1 MKIKLRV
8 TLLLALLFQ
17 SFAQAFWVTP
27 AASINNATYLTIRP
41 AQTEVRPG
49 DIMTMKVEITA
60 ARELYGLQLA
70 CSVDPTVLLWQQ
82 AQFDDFFTEP
92 LIGINRLDP
101 VAGAWLGAI
110 TQKNPGSA
118 LSGDGLVATL
128 TFAVLS
134 PGNPTITCEPFASD
148 RNGFEQPI
156 LILDDSDFD
165 PVADISGKI
174 TLPDRTDHSGI
185 EVTIEGPVEK
195 SVLSGASGQFKFDG
209 LEQGDYLIRAAAPLH
224 LPHCT
229 TVTVNQEQI
238 IALPPAVLLGGDTDD
253 NGEIN
258 IHDFTVIGS
267 NLDLTAQTIPAMNP
281 RADINGDGRVNDQDL
296 SILNDNFG
304 QAGCQAWPVIS
315 QPRPPAT
322 PTATPTN
329 TATPTATPTKTPI
342 STKTWANT
350 PTRTRTP
357 TKTPTRTPTPRNT
370 ATNTPLPATA
380 TGTPTETPTAT
391 PSNTATAT
399 HTPIPPTATSTHTP
413 APPTETPTAT
423 PSNTATAT
431 HTPIPPTATST
442 HTQAPPTETPT
453 ATPSNTATA
462 TATYTPTNTPVPPTD
477 APSTGNFALTFDGT
491 DDLLTA
497 AVIPG
502 TGPLTIE
509 AWVRPANNDAG
520 GLILTGADNASG
532 WSFELND
539 GRLTLW
545 LSTSDGWSFNQH
557 PTALLAGQWYHLAA
571 TYSDGT
577 ARTYVNG
584 VAGNPTTTGALT
596 QGSLFQAGGLSSY
609 AFYAGIIDEVRISN
623 VPRYNGDFTAPAAPF
638 RPDANTLVL
647 WHFDEGAGQTV
658 ADASASGNTVTLGTT
673 DAAQSSDPVWRAG
686 YPFTSSPPAST
697 PTSTP
702 FPTHTPTPS
711 EAPTATATIEPP
723 TGTPTPTPSEAPTA
737 TATVEP
743 PTETPPPT
751 PSEAPTATAT
761 IEPPTETPTPA
772 PPTEV
777 PTATATI
784 EPPTG
789 TPAAIETADSS

>member
-27 AASINNATYLTIRP
+27 AASTNNATYLAIRP

-49 DIMTMKVEITA
+49 DIMTMKVEVTA

-174 TLPDRTDHSGI
+174 TLPDRTDHSDI

-413 APPTETPTAT
+413 APPTDTPTAM
-423 PSNTATAT
+423 
-431 HTPIPPTATST
+431 
-442 HTQAPPTETPT
+442 
-453 ATPSNTATA
+453 PSNTATA

-584 VAGNPTTTGALT
+584 VAAEPTTTGALT
-596 QGSLFQAGGLSSY
+596 QGSLFQAGGLSGY
-609 AFYAGIIDEVRISN
+609 AFYAGTIDEVRISN

-658 ADASASGNTVTLGTT
+658 ADASASGNTGTLGTT

-723 TGTPTPTPSEAPTA
+723 T
-737 TATVEP
+737 
-743 PTETPPPT
+743 
-751 PSEAPTATAT
+751 
-761 IEPPTETPTPA
+761 ETPTPA